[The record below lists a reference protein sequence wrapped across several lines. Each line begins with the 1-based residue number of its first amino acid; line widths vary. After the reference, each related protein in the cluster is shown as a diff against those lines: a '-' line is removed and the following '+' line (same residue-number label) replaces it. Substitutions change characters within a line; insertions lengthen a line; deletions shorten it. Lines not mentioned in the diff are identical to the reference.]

1 MQESEQPQNSPRD
14 GNTSSH
20 RIPIDST
27 GSTSNGGSRTSR
39 AQGPYTS
46 YASSRQRTASNP
58 GVSRSS
64 RSSRSTSNFTSPRQ
78 LPEHGPQYAY
88 IAGAIVGILAILIN
102 VLLTLSNGAAF
113 RRAASQGANVAF
125 STAASLAGLSFLN
138 LLIIAV
144 MLLVMGFIVGRV
156 AVRRRLGFI
165 AGAIAGILASFAIF
179 LERYIPNYPSN
190 TPTSSATNVATL
202 IIALIL
208 IIIAAILAGLVS
220 LFGAWIA
227 TRRHPYY
234 EA

>member
-1 MQESEQPQNSPRD
+1 MQESEQPQKSRRERQNGD
-14 GNTSSH
+14 TSSH
-20 RIPIDST
+20 RAPVNPAST
-27 GSTSNGGSRTSR
+27 PSSGGSR

-58 GVSRSS
+58 GSSRSS
-64 RSSRSTSNFTSPRQ
+64 RSSRPSFTTSQQ
-78 LPEHGPQYAY
+78 LPERDSQYAY
-88 IAGAIVGILAILIN
+88 IAGIIVGVLAILVN
-102 VLLTLSNGAAF
+102 VILTLSNSVAF
-113 RRAASQGANVAF
+113 RQASSQGANATI

-156 AVRRRLGFI
+156 VVRRRLGFI
-165 AGAIAGILASFAIF
+165 AGAIAGILASLAIF
-179 LERYIPNYPSN
+179 LERYIPNYPGN
-190 TPTSSATNVATL
+190 TPTSSATNVGTL

-220 LFGAWIA
+220 LLGAWIA

-234 EA
+234 EV